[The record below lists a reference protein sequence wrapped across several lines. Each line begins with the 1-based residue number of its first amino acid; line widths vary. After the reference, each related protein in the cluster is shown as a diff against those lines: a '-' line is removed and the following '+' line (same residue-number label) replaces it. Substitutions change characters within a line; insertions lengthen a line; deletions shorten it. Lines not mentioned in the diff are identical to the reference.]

1 MSKEKANV
9 KLRGLFAS
17 MMWLPIVESDKLPRN
32 TVVECIKANVS
43 KDFLTVN
50 LCASKVDDTHLSL
63 LARCMHK
70 NLTRVDLNFW
80 MCPRLTG
87 KGVEDL
93 ARQMPSKLKTL
104 KLNFKLLGQRLIET
118 PCACTQATVIMHNVR
133 KNRRLFFGVAGGY
146 DGFTSRSWDLQTRHA
161 IESTRC
167 FYRWCGVLYA
177 LVTSSGVPMST
188 TRLIQYSKR
197 NTLKTVH
204 GFGFAC
210 LLSVNPVSCSN
221 C

>member
-32 TVVECIKANVS
+32 TVVECIKTNVS

-118 PCACTQATVIMHNVR
+118 PCACTQVTVIMHCTTSAKTRDCFLVSQ
-133 KNRRLFFGVAGGY
+133 VAMM
-146 DGFTSRSWDLQTRHA
+146 
-161 IESTRC
+161 
-167 FYRWCGVLYA
+167 A
-177 LVTSSGVPMST
+177 LLPDPGICKHVMP
-188 TRLIQYSKR
+188 
-197 NTLKTVH
+197 
-204 GFGFAC
+204 
-210 LLSVNPVSCSN
+210 
-221 C
+221 

>member
-1 MSKEKANV
+1 MISYVLKLWCTGSRSLCMKEKANV

-63 LARCMHK
+63 LARSMHK

-118 PCACTQATVIMHNVR
+118 PCACTQATLGPGMNNLR
-133 KNRRLFFGVAGGY
+133 KSEKVFF
-146 DGFTSRSWDLQTRHA
+146 SCH
-161 IESTRC
+161 
-167 FYRWCGVLYA
+167 RWL
-177 LVTSSGVPMST
+177 
-188 TRLIQYSKR
+188 
-197 NTLKTVH
+197 
-204 GFGFAC
+204 
-210 LLSVNPVSCSN
+210 
-221 C
+221 